1 MFVHFAPFK
10 GALCCLASLEIT
22 QNNDALLRL
31 ERKHHKCFK
40 AKRRKLSNKWGDWQP
55 CLGKIRTPGA
65 PVLCQ
70 GGSPAQDQKV
80 GLIYDENGLCLR
92 TGHKMAL

>member
-31 ERKHHKCFK
+31 ERKHHKC
-40 AKRRKLSNKWGDWQP
+40 
-55 CLGKIRTPGA
+55 
-65 PVLCQ
+65 
-70 GGSPAQDQKV
+70 
-80 GLIYDENGLCLR
+80 LR
-92 TGHKMAL
+92 NLNL